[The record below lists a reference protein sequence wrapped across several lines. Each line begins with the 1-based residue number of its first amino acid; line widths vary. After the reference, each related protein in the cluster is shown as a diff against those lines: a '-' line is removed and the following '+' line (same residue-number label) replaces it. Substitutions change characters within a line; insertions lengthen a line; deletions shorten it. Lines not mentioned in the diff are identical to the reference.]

1 MEVNKKMR
9 NWQYS
14 LLVIG
19 VLVCLI
25 GAFLMWD
32 GSILGDRT
40 TGIALVVGIVGIGI
54 IIKSKE
60 FSKKS

>member
-1 MEVNKKMR
+1 MR

-40 TGIALVVGIVGIGI
+40 TGITTVVGIVGISI
-54 IIKSKE
+54 IVKSKK

>member
-1 MEVNKKMR
+1 MEVNNKMR

-14 LLVIG
+14 ILIIG
-19 VLVCLI
+19 VFVCLI
-25 GAFLMWD
+25 VAFLMWD

-40 TGIALVVGIVGIGI
+40 TGIATVVGIVGISI
-54 IIKSKE
+54 IVKSKK